1 MLTIKS
7 PIFRY
12 LLRNAF
18 LQHISKKNLM
28 NHFQIPLL
36 LSLVALPA
44 FAQDEIRDQ
53 FNPVRTA
60 VTSQSIAPDARAGG
74 MGDVGVATDPD
85 VHSQY
90 WNPAKYPFTISR
102 AGFAINYTPW
112 LRKLT
117 TGIALLDAAGYIR
130 LGDYQALSASLRY
143 FTLGE
148 VQAEENMSVKPYE
161 LGVDVAYSRMLSEKF
176 SAAVALRYIY
186 SDISGH
192 YDDSSEPGSAFA
204 ADIAMYYNTYVM
216 MGQRE
221 CQLAWGLN
229 INNIGSKISYG
240 DDRSFFIPTNLRLG
254 LSYMIPLNEYNR
266 ISFSADVNK
275 LLVPSMPLQRPDETD
290 EDYQQR
296 LDDEYYNKSSISGIF
311 TSFGDSERGFK
322 GEMEELQW
330 SIGAEYV
337 YSEKFVL
344 RAGYHHE
351 SKMQGN
357 RKYATVGAGFRMNV
371 LSVDAGY
378 VIATA
383 PSNPLDQTL
392 RVSLAFDFDG
402 IRDLL
407 GRRR

>member
-1 MLTIKS
+1 MVWATHSIKT
-7 PIFRY
+7 PKRMKFH
-12 LLRNAF
+12 L
-18 LQHISKKNLM
+18 
-28 NHFQIPLL
+28 IPFALGFA
-36 LSLVALPA
+36 ALPLA
-44 FAQDEIRDQ
+44 AEDEVRDQ

-74 MGDVGVATDPD
+74 MGDVGAATDPD

-117 TGIALLDAAGYIR
+117 TGIALLDAVGYIR
-130 LGDYQALSASLRY
+130 LGDYQALSASVRY

-148 VQAEENMSVKPYE
+148 VEAENMSVKPYE
-161 LGVDVAYSRMLSEKF
+161 LGVDVAYSRMLSERF
-176 SAAVALRYIY
+176 SAAVALRYLY
-186 SDISGH
+186 SDITGR
-192 YDDSSEPGSAFA
+192 YDDNSTPGSAFA
-204 ADIAMYYNTYVM
+204 ADIAVYYNTYLM

-240 DDRSFFIPTNLRLG
+240 DDRSYFIPTNLRLG
-254 LSYMIPLNEYNR
+254 LNYMVPMNEYNR
-266 ISFSADVNK
+266 ISFSADINK
-275 LLVPSMPLQRPDETD
+275 LLVPSMPLQRADEAD

-296 LDDEYYNKSSISGIF
+296 LDNEYYNKSSISGIF
-311 TSFGDSERGFK
+311 SSFGDSERGFK

-337 YSEKFVL
+337 YNEKFTL

-371 LSVDAGY
+371 LSIDAGY
-378 VIATA
+378 VIATNA
-383 PSNPLDQTL
+383 SNPLDQTL

-402 IRDLL
+402 IRELI